1 MENAFFIAALE
12 GEWSFHRTVT
22 LGMSMRGAATF
33 ERRSSHHL
41 SYLEQGLIVE
51 TRIEFTRA
59 YDYVIDGANLSVFY
73 ADGPDKGSRF
83 LYFEGLISKGFP
95 FSGKANHL
103 CGKDHYAADFTFSS
117 ESEFYTHYDVMGP
130 TKLHGITTGYTKL

>member
-1 MENAFFIAALE
+1 
-12 GEWSFHRTVT
+12 
-22 LGMSMRGAATF
+22 MRGAATF